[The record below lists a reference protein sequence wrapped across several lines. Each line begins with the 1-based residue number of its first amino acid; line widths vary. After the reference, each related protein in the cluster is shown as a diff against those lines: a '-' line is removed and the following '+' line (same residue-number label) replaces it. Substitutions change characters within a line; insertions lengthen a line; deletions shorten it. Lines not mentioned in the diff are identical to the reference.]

1 MVSPL
6 QSAIDFLDSFGFF
19 DIILPFIL
27 VFTLLFAIFEK
38 TEILGKDKKNL
49 SALASFAIA
58 FFVVGATNIIP
69 VLKEALPMISLILIV
84 IISFLLLYGSLH
96 TGKEDFVLGK
106 NYKRIIGVLVF
117 IGVVLIFA
125 GTIRADSG
133 ESWLE
138 VAWDFVTND
147 LASGPIVSTIVFLA
161 LIVLV
166 VWFVGWGPGSKE
178 KGGE

>member
-38 TEILGKDKKNL
+38 TEILGKNKKNL

-96 TGKEDFVLGK
+96 T
-106 NYKRIIGVLVF
+106 
-117 IGVVLIFA
+117 
-125 GTIRADSG
+125 
-133 ESWLE
+133 
-138 VAWDFVTND
+138 
-147 LASGPIVSTIVFLA
+147 
-161 LIVLV
+161 
-166 VWFVGWGPGSKE
+166 
-178 KGGE
+178 